1 MSLAARLYHGE
12 VSVDFVGRRRIWY
25 AISGVIIALGIVS
38 MIFRGFDFGID
49 FKGGVSVVF
58 PANGHSISQVTSAA
72 EAGGITDPVVQSI
85 GESQVRVQG
94 PPMSAEQT
102 SKAVQSL
109 SAAGGEP
116 ASAFSVDTVG
126 ASWGKSITTKALQGL
141 ILFLIAVMI
150 YISLRFEP
158 KMALA
163 AMLALIHDLVITAG
177 VYSLVG
183 FEVTP
188 ATVIA
193 VLTILGF
200 SLYDTV
206 VVFDKVRDNTA
217 KLTSTSVITYSHA
230 ANLAVNQTLMRSINT
245 SIIALLPVASLLFI
259 GAGLLGA
266 GTLKD
271 LALAMFVGLAA
282 GTYSSIFIATPF
294 LVQLKEREPRYQ
306 KLTARVARQQAA
318 AKPESSAGAAA
329 EAPGEGGPRD
339 GGAGDSDDGSRAGKD
354 AAGKRT
360 GARAAVAAGAVAGKS
375 ASAAGARTTGTSR
388 GGASAP
394 RSTSS
399 AETTPGDGPPEAQ
412 GGDDSSAA
420 ARPARQPARSPQRKG
435 GRPGRPSGKRR

>member
-1 MSLAARLYHGE
+1 M
-12 VSVDFVGRRRIWY
+12 
-25 AISGVIIALGIVS
+25 
-38 MIFRGFDFGID
+38 
-49 FKGGVSVVF
+49 
-58 PANGHSISQVTSAA
+58 
-72 EAGGITDPVVQSI
+72 
-85 GESQVRVQG
+85 
-94 PPMSAEQT
+94 
-102 SKAVQSL
+102 
-109 SAAGGEP
+109 
-116 ASAFSVDTVG
+116 G
-126 ASWGKSITTKALQGL
+126 ASWGRSITTKAIQGL
-141 ILFLIAVMI
+141 VLFLIAIMI

-217 KLTSTSVITYSHA
+217 KLTSTSTITYSQA

-294 LVQLKEREPRYQ
+294 LAQLKEREPRYQ
-306 KLTARVARQQAA
+306 KLAARVARQQANA
-318 AKPESSAGAAA
+318 QPE
-329 EAPGEGGPRD
+329 PTD
-339 GGAGDSDDGSRAGKD
+339 L
-354 AAGKRT
+354 
-360 GARAAVAAGAVAGKS
+360 ARRCV
-375 ASAAGARTTGTSR
+375 
-388 GGASAP
+388 
-394 RSTSS
+394 
-399 AETTPGDGPPEAQ
+399 
-412 GGDDSSAA
+412 
-420 ARPARQPARSPQRKG
+420 
-435 GRPGRPSGKRR
+435 PGRPRLRRGDPPDQRRWQAPGAPPGSRRRRDRQGRSYGGHPRNIPRRRGHTPSGVGGNPWWPSRRGGRRGCRTSGPPARPLAATQGRASGSTQR

>member
-25 AISGVIIALGIVS
+25 AISAVVIALGIAS
-38 MIFRGFDFGID
+38 MIFRGFEFGID
-49 FKGGVSVVF
+49 FKGGVSFVF
-58 PANGHSISQVTSAA
+58 PAKGHSISQLTAAA
-72 EAGGITDPVVQSI
+72 EAAGMQDPVVQAL
-85 GESQVRVQG
+85 GEGDVRVQG
-94 PPMSAEQT
+94 PPMTADET
-102 SKAVQSL
+102 NKAVQSI
-109 SAAGGEP
+109 SAEVGAP
-116 ASAFSVDTVG
+116 ARSVDTVG

-141 ILFLIAVMI
+141 VLFLIAIMV

-163 AMLALIHDLVITAG
+163 AMLALVHDLVITAG

-193 VLTILGF
+193 LLTILGF

-217 KLTSTSVITYSHA
+217 KLTSTSTITYRQA

-271 LALAMFVGLAA
+271 LALAMLVGLAA

-294 LVQLKEREPRYQ
+294 LAQLKEREPRYQ
-306 KLTARVARQQAA
+306 KLAARVARQQASVQSEPTADLAAGASPDDRDSGEGTRLTKDGGKRPAPRPAVVAGTA
-318 AKPESSAGAAA
+318 AKAAPAGGARAGGTSRDGAATPRPAAA
-329 EAPGEGGPRD
+329 ESHDRAPEPKGED
-339 GGAGDSDDGSRAGKD
+339 GA
-354 AAGKRT
+354 
-360 GARAAVAAGAVAGKS
+360 
-375 ASAAGARTTGTSR
+375 
-388 GGASAP
+388 
-394 RSTSS
+394 
-399 AETTPGDGPPEAQ
+399 
-412 GGDDSSAA
+412 AA

>member
-25 AISGVIIALGIVS
+25 AISGAVIALGIAS
-38 MIFRGFDFGID
+38 MIFRGFEFGID
-49 FKGGVSVVF
+49 FKGGVSFVF
-58 PANGHSISQVTSAA
+58 PANGHSVSQVTAAA
-72 EAGGITDPVVQSI
+72 EAAGMQDPVVQTL
-85 GESQVRVQG
+85 GEGDVRVQG
-94 PPMSAEQT
+94 PPMTADQTNAAVQRISAEVG
-102 SKAVQSL
+102 A
-109 SAAGGEP
+109 P
-116 ASAFSVDTVG
+116 ARSVDTVG
-126 ASWGKSITTKALQGL
+126 ASWGRSITTKAVQGL
-141 ILFLIAVMI
+141 VLFLIAIMV

-158 KMALA
+158 KMALS

-193 VLTILGF
+193 LLTILGF

-217 KLTSTSVITYSHA
+217 KLTSTSTITYSQA

-245 SIIALLPVASLLFI
+245 SVIALLPVASLLFI

-294 LVQLKEREPRYQ
+294 LAQLKEREPRYQ
-306 KLTARVARQQAA
+306 KLAARVARQQATAQPEPA
-318 AKPESSAGAAA
+318 AGLAAA
-329 EAPGEGGPRD
+329 AATEGGDAGEGTRLT
-339 GGAGDSDDGSRAGKD
+339 KD
-354 AAGKRT
+354 AGKRT
-360 GARAAVAAGAVAGKS
+360 GARPAVVAATGKAAPAAPAPAPAGTR
-375 ASAAGARTTGTSR
+375 APGTSR
-388 GGASAP
+388 GGPPAP
-394 RSTSS
+394 RPAA
-399 AETTPGDGPPEAQ
+399 AETRGDKPPEPKGEDGA
-412 GGDDSSAA
+412 AA
-420 ARPARQPARSPQRKG
+420 ARPVRQPARSPQRKG